1 MKRLFSYIDLAIWTI
16 VLVGGILLLTKGG
29 QIPSFTAMLA
39 ILLCFLDRF
48 VRIIQ
53 HEQITVEVTITKD
66 ESKEETNENYD

>member
-16 VLVGGILLLTKGG
+16 VLVGGILLLTKEG

-48 VRIIQ
+48 VRLIQ
-53 HEQITVEVTITKD
+53 HEQITVEVTTTKD
-66 ESKEETNENYD
+66 EAKENINED

>member
-16 VLVGGILLLTKGG
+16 VLVGGILLLTKEG

-48 VRIIQ
+48 VRILQ
-53 HEQITVEVTITKD
+53 HEQTTVEVTTTKD
-66 ESKEETNENYD
+66 EAKENINED